1 MSLVKLFVTFTTKT
15 RCSNARLCTQ
25 KLEKELKLLLPT
37 YEPGINGHTSCHHE
51 KNKHT
56 WFIALYSKQHESQ
69 ERPGVL
75 LFQKL
80 TQKQKKFQGTL
91 PTEKQLKELISF

>member
-1 MSLVKLFVTFTTKT
+1 MSTVKLFVTFSTRTTCT
-15 RCSNARLCTQ
+15 NPRLCNQ
-25 KLEKELKLLLPT
+25 KLEKQLKLLLPT
-37 YEPGINGHTSCHHE
+37 YESGINGHTSCHHE

-75 LFQKL
+75 LFQKFQNR
-80 TQKQKKFQGTL
+80 QKPFKGKL
-91 PTEKQLKELISF
+91 PSEKQLKNLL